1 VSEKDVELIR
11 MLQAPPDTDIV
22 AMFTDDETWSQFVKL
37 FEDHFEADFQA
48 AGIGAPGGDLEARGL
63 AGLREVFVEWLAPW
77 RSYRSMTEDV
87 IEVGGAVVAKV
98 LDRGVP
104 RAGDAE
110 VELRAASVWT
120 LRDGRVHRVEFHVDR
135 DSAMRAASRVA

>member
-63 AGLREVFVEWLAPW
+63 AGLREVFV
-77 RSYRSMTEDV
+77 DV